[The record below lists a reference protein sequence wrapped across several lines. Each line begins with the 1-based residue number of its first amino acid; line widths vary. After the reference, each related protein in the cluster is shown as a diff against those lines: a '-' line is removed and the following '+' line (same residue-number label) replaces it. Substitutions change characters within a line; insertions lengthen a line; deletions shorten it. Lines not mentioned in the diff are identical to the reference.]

1 MDSTEKRPAQ
11 QLETGLDMVQVWIVV
26 RYNDSEDIR
35 MGGSPIIGPYT

>member
-26 RYNDSEDIR
+26 RYNDIEDIR
-35 MGGSPIIGPYT
+35 MGGSPIIRPYT